1 MDLELSRE
9 RKTWVT
15 TSMALV
21 GSVFIYGLIAHFVAS
36 GRDGTNP
43 PNENITTTLFFLGA
57 AVLMISTAY
66 FRRQTRG
73 DLAPTLKSKPASLPG
88 TQEFFRISIISM
100 ALAEVPSIYGLVLV
114 LMGAG
119 TDLYWFF
126 AAGSLI
132 VMLLL
137 VYPGGMKYWM
147 LREQEERT
155 R

>member
-1 MDLELSRE
+1 MVLSSE
-9 RKTWVT
+9 RKIWVM

-21 GSVFIYGLIAHFVAS
+21 GSVFLYGLIAHIVAS
-36 GRDGTNP
+36 GRDGINP
-43 PNENITTTLFFLGA
+43 PNENLTTTLFFLGA
-57 AVLMISTAY
+57 AVLMISIAY

-73 DLAPTLKSKPASLPG
+73 YLAPSQKSKPEALPG
-88 TQEFFRISIISM
+88 SQEFFKVSIVSM
-100 ALAEVPSIYGLVLV
+100 ALAEVPSIYGLLLV
-114 LMGAG
+114 FMGAG

-147 LREQEERT
+147 LREQEERE